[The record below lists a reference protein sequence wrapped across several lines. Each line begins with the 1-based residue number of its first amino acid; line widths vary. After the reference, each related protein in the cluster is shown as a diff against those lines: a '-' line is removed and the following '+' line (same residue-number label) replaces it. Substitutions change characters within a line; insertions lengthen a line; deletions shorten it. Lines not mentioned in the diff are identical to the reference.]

1 MTIVGLQN
9 VKPKR
14 DTLLGQYKRHWALF
28 VMLLPV
34 LVYYIIFHYFPM
46 SGIIIAF
53 KNFRFN
59 DGMFASPW
67 AADNGLA
74 HFKKLFTGM
83 YFAPVFRN
91 TLIISLYKI
100 LFTFPAPILLALM
113 LNEIRSQK
121 FKRVAQ
127 TITYMP
133 YFISWVVLASIVI
146 EVLSPSRGFVNYFI
160 NQLGMDSVYFT
171 GDPRTFRGV
180 LVGSGMWRNTG
191 YQAIVFLAAMS
202 NIDPEMYDVADLDG
216 AGRMQKIVHVTVPS
230 IMPTI
235 IIMFI
240 FAMGSIMNDDFDQV
254 YNLLNAKTLSV
265 GDVISTY
272 TYRVGLQQM
281 DFSYATAVG
290 LFRNV
295 VSLVLLTGS
304 NFVFR
309 RVSET
314 SLF

>member
-1 MTIVGLQN
+1 MTVASLPSK
-9 VKPKR
+9 KPQR
-14 DTLLGQYKRHWALF
+14 DTLLQRYIRHWPLF
-28 VMLLPV
+28 AMLLPV
-34 LVYYIIFHYFPM
+34 LIYYFIFHYLPM
-46 SGIIIAF
+46 SGILIAF

-59 DGMFASPW
+59 DGIFASPW
-67 AADNGLA
+67 AANNGFA
-74 HFKKLFTGM
+74 HFAKLFTGM
-83 YFAPVFRN
+83 YFWPVFRN

-100 LFTFPAPILLALM
+100 LFTFPAPILLALL
-113 LNEIRSQK
+113 LNEIRSQR
-121 FKRVAQ
+121 FKRIAQ

-146 EVLSPSRGFVNYFI
+146 EVLSPSRGFVNYLL
-160 NQLGMDSVYFT
+160 NQFGIQSIYFT

-216 AGRMQKIVHVTVPS
+216 ASRMQKILHVTVPS

-240 FAMGSIMNDDFDQV
+240 FALGGIMNDDFDQV

-281 DFSYATAVG
+281 DYSYATAVG

-295 VSLVLLTGS
+295 VALVLLTGS